1 MTPTTPASSA
11 PKGSSAPILS
21 YDVPQEISYS
31 GQNLIQLQ
39 LGASYFIAS
48 SGPQTTGDRS

>member
-1 MTPTTPASSA
+1 MTPTTQASAA
-11 PKGSSAPILS
+11 PKEASAPILS

-48 SGPQTTGDRS
+48 SGSQTAETRS

>member
-1 MTPTTPASSA
+1 MTPTTQASAA
-11 PKGSSAPILS
+11 PKGASAPILS

-48 SGPQTTGDRS
+48 SGPQTAETRS